1 MSSSLFTY
9 SCGIPKM
16 SRTTINIISLV
27 LFMLFFIGAGYAWAQ
42 GPAAFGD
49 PGSRQTAT
57 GGADGLV
64 PVEPSVDGGTVPIGA
79 TAQVVVRFRNEG
91 SQPVETGLIRL
102 YPSSTVSATI
112 SLNQCQEAP
121 LTAGAEC
128 AIALSVKGL
137 QAGAWR
143 VEMLMSHN
151 GRTRLVSATLSGTV
165 EATGEGADTLTSD
178 IEAIPNEIDFETLSS
193 SQTLIEPII
202 LRNITS
208 VPLSISDIYID
219 SSDNAGYTLKT
230 ECEKLEPGQACI
242 ATVRWS
248 PRLRGPASGVL
259 VIKHN
264 GPTALT
270 SVPLKGEYT
279 PDSVNQAEVFPEAV
293 PGKGLLV
300 SSQTEVDFGTDIA
313 TASTITVSLVNA
325 GDADLTI
332 KDIVVSGAD
341 SGLSFRNS
349 GCSPGQVLEPIEAC
363 PLTISW
369 SPTRVGAILDDVQVV
384 HNGARGILV
393 LPVRGE
399 AIGTVSQDQ
408 GAILLSDN
416 ATLTVA
422 PMSEV
427 EDIENALNQDQGV
440 QRASAAQ
447 NNRDR
452 VNAPAGGFIPAVA
465 NPSGVLDGLKI
476 TSFSPTRAIV
486 AGPGGSRIVFNN
498 EDIVL
503 GGIPWSVNIQRNGI
517 EFSHQGQTVLLLFD
531 RSLSSINRTR
541 AKSSDDDEETADDA
555 GDDDN

>member
-1 MSSSLFTY
+1 
-9 SCGIPKM
+9 M
-16 SRTTINIISLV
+16 SRTTLNIVSLV

-49 PGSRQTAT
+49 PGSRQTSA
-57 GGADGLV
+57 GGAGGLV

-102 YPSSTVSATI
+102 YPSSTVTATI

-165 EATGEGADTLTSD
+165 EATGEGADSLTSD

-208 VPLSISDIYID
+208 VPLEISDIYID
-219 SSDNAGYTLKT
+219 ASNNSGYTLKT

-242 ATVRWS
+242 ATIKWS

-300 SSQTEVDFGTDIA
+300 SSQTEVDFGTDIE

-325 GDADLTI
+325 GDADLTL

-341 SGLSFRNS
+341 SGLSFKNS
-349 GCSPGQVLEPIEAC
+349 GCTPGQILEPIEAC

-384 HNGARGILV
+384 HNGARGILI

-399 AIGTVSQDQ
+399 ATGTVSQDQ

-416 ATLTVA
+416 ATLTVQ
-422 PMSEV
+422 PMSQV
-427 EDIENALNQDQGV
+427 EDIEDALSPRQNV

-447 NNRDR
+447 GNRDR
-452 VNAPAGGFIPAVA
+452 VNSPAGFIPAVA

-486 AGPGGSRIVFNN
+486 AGPGGSRIVFDN

-503 GGIPWSVNIQRNGI
+503 GGIPWAVNIQRNGI

-541 AKSSDDDEETADDA
+541 AKSSDDDDEDSDSSGEDE
-555 GDDDN
+555 